1 MLIRGWGSGAG
12 GRVGPAYGEA
22 SKGAMVRQKLESLC
36 RELQRQNK
44 MVMVREDRWRCEGC
58 AEDTEM

>member
-1 MLIRGWGSGAG
+1 M
-12 GRVGPAYGEA
+12 GPAYGEA